1 MSCIISEEG
10 ALRKRGAHPCCD
22 EGATLSQVVIW
33 SSLINPA
40 MDFIRDERIIG
51 KNDRSSAHCHSKS
64 EMGTVS
70 DRVAGF
76 TKCVAE
82 CNFDCRHVRVY
93 RGGLGA
99 RPDFR

>member
-1 MSCIISEEG
+1 
-10 ALRKRGAHPCCD
+10 
-22 EGATLSQVVIW
+22 
-33 SSLINPA
+33 
-40 MDFIRDERIIG
+40 MDCVRDERIIG
-51 KNDRSSAHCHSKS
+51 ESDRSSAHCHPKS

-70 DRVAGF
+70 DDVAGF

-99 RPDFR
+99 SPDFR